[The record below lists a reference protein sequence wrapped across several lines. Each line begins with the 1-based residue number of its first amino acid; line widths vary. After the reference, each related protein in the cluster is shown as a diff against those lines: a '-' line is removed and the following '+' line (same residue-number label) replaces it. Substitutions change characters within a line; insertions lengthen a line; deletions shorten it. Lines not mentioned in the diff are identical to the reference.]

1 MGDTDNFKARTMK
14 RKNVKGLALS
24 APPKPLAPPPSSEQ
38 PDSMLPASLSGP
50 AQSSRRNDDT
60 LEIGVEF
67 RPKWKTEDLEVLK
80 DLGAGNG
87 GTVSKVRHKE
97 WNLVMARKIIHVEAK
112 KEVRRRIVREL
123 QIMNECNSPYIVS
136 FYGAFLNESG
146 DVTMC
151 MEYADVGSLD
161 SISKNFGPV
170 RVDVLGKI
178 AEAVLGGL
186 KYLYLVHKIMH
197 RDIKP
202 SNVLVNSKGQIKLCD
217 FGVSSELVN
226 SVADTFVGT
235 GTYMAPERIQGA
247 NYTVKSDVWSVG
259 LTLME
264 LAIGKFPFSIESD
277 DGDDEDA
284 AGPQGILDLLQQIV
298 LEPSPRLPKSDAFPR
313 ILEDVIDKCLMK
325 NPAQRPTPQELY
337 DTDPFLQA
345 AKRTPVDLEQ
355 WAVSMMEKH
364 NRKSHLAPML
374 SPATQALLR
383 GEDGTPGTAST
394 VRSMGSSRH
403 TASRQPTPTSGE
415 IPIGSAPSFNGG
427 MGRDARSRDDRSR
440 EDVHSARSRA
450 EPIGRAEAAV
460 QAGVLS
466 GASNARPSYPTRT
479 SSTVQTATVPAGG
492 YGHQPLQMQLPVRQ
506 APPSSR
512 SNGGGGARP
521 EAAERDYK
529 SRGAAR
535 AEVGEYREEG
545 YRTNGAATRPEAGEN
560 SEGSYR
566 SERSERR
573 PKPGYVQ

>member
-1 MGDTDNFKARTMK
+1 
-14 RKNVKGLALS
+14 
-24 APPKPLAPPPSSEQ
+24 
-38 PDSMLPASLSGP
+38 
-50 AQSSRRNDDT
+50 
-60 LEIGVEF
+60 
-67 RPKWKTEDLEVLK
+67 
-80 DLGAGNG
+80 
-87 GTVSKVRHKE
+87 
-97 WNLVMARKIIHVEAK
+97 
-112 KEVRRRIVREL
+112 
-123 QIMNECNSPYIVS
+123 
-136 FYGAFLNESG
+136 
-146 DVTMC
+146 
-151 MEYADVGSLD
+151 
-161 SISKNFGPV
+161 
-170 RVDVLGKI
+170 
-178 AEAVLGGL
+178 
-186 KYLYLVHKIMH
+186 
-197 RDIKP
+197 
-202 SNVLVNSKGQIKLCD
+202 
-217 FGVSSELVN
+217 
-226 SVADTFVGT
+226 
-235 GTYMAPERIQGA
+235 
-247 NYTVKSDVWSVG
+247 
-259 LTLME
+259 
-264 LAIGKFPFSIESD
+264 
-277 DGDDEDA
+277 
-284 AGPQGILDLLQQIV
+284 
-298 LEPSPRLPKSDAFPR
+298 
-313 ILEDVIDKCLMK
+313 
-325 NPAQRPTPQELY
+325 
-337 DTDPFLQA
+337 
-345 AKRTPVDLEQ
+345 
-355 WAVSMMEKH
+355 
-364 NRKSHLAPML
+364 
-374 SPATQALLR
+374 
-383 GEDGTPGTAST
+383 
-394 VRSMGSSRH
+394 MGSSRH